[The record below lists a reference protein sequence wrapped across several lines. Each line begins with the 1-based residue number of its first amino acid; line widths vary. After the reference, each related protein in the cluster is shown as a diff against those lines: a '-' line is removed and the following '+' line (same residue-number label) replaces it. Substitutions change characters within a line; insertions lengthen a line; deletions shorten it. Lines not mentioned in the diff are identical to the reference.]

1 MPAVFLIFSSLKVEI
16 KNYKKKS
23 CCVISYT
30 YNTINYM
37 DYIYKFN
44 EIFFCKG
51 YLTNVFN
58 VSSLTCAS
66 SSIDLACR
74 LFL

>member
-30 YNTINYM
+30 YNAINYI

-44 EIFFCKG
+44 KNFIGKS

-66 SSIDLACR
+66 FSIDLACR
-74 LFL
+74 LFQ